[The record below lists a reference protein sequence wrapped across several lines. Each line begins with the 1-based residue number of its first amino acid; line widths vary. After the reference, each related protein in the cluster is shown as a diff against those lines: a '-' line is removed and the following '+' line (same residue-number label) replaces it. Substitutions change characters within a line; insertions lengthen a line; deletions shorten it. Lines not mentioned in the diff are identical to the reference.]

1 MPAGRDMRSV
11 PELSRE
17 YGAFDLDQQP
27 EQTMRAALQQLI
39 QAAEAGEPRQ
49 LRAAI
54 DNARRFL

>member
-1 MPAGRDMRSV
+1 MRSV